1 MDGQMNELMEV
12 QMDARRWMDVRTNR
26 SIDGWVDVRM
36 DESTDGWMHELME
49 VQMDVRIGEWME
61 GHQGERMEGR

>member
-36 DESTDGWMHELME
+36 TDGWMDE
-49 VQMDVRIGEWME
+49 
-61 GHQGERMEGR
+61 